1 MFPLFHIAIPL
12 LVIEIPKINKNVKVN
27 RAVLIIASMIPDLID
42 KPILF
47 LSLGSGRDISHTL
60 LFWTISSI
68 LLYLITKRNLPI
80 SLSYA
85 VGVGFHLL
93 LDMPHIPLLYPFVQY
108 DFPVTEEPFLVWLK
122 TIFTDPLVISTE
134 LIGGVILVFIFFKYN
149 LMKKEKLINFLKT
162 TSNSS

>member
-12 LVIEIPKINKNVKVN
+12 LVFEIPKINDKVKVN

-60 LFWTISSI
+60 LFLIVSSI
-68 LLYLITKRNLPI
+68 LLYLLTKRNLPI
-80 SLSYA
+80 LFSYV

-93 LDMPHIPLLYPFVQY
+93 LDMPYIPLFYPFVQY
-108 DFPVTEEPFLVWLK
+108 DFPVTEEPFLVWLH
-122 TIFTDPLVISTE
+122 TILTDPLVISTE
-134 LIGGVILVFIFFKYN
+134 LIGGLILGSIFFIHN
-149 LMKKEKLINFLKT
+149 LKKKEKLIAFLKT
-162 TSNSS
+162 TSISS

>member
-12 LVIEIPKINKNVKVN
+12 LVFEIPKINKNVKVN
-27 RAVLIIASMIPDLID
+27 RAVLIIGSMIPDLID

-85 VGVGFHLL
+85 MGTGFHLL

-108 DFPVTEEPFLVWLK
+108 DFPVTEEPFLVWLN
-122 TIFTDPLVISTE
+122 TIFTNPLVISTE
-134 LIGGVILVFIFFKYN
+134 LIGGLILISIFFIHN
-149 LMKKEKLINFLKT
+149 LKKKEKLINFLKT
-162 TSNSS
+162 TSISS